1 MRLEEQQE
9 IQKVVGEYVV
19 TTQKEMGVGIQK
31 GASACSCQYKQRF
44 RKTKRDLQTPISTN
58 SAKAFAQCYA

>member
-19 TTQKEMGVGIQK
+19 TTQKGKKEQ
-31 GASACSCQYKQRF
+31 
-44 RKTKRDLQTPISTN
+44 QT
-58 SAKAFAQCYA
+58 